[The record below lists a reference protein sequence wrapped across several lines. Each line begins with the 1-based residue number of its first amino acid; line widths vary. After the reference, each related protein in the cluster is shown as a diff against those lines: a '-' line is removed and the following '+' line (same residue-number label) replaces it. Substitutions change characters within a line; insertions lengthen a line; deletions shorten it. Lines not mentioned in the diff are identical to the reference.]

1 MLLSFSQF
9 CCKSRNEV
17 AIMSVCIVLC
27 LHDISGHQHNQ
38 YNFNFKIVNFLFL
51 DGDVP
56 RSLPMVYTFRNLF
69 VLLEFV
75 LMLMT

>member
-1 MLLSFSQF
+1 MIFLVISTINTF
-9 CCKSRNEV
+9 
-17 AIMSVCIVLC
+17 LC
-27 LHDISGHQHNQ
+27 FKRGD
-38 YNFNFKIVNFLFL
+38 FNFKIVNFLFL

-56 RSLPMVYTFRNLF
+56 RSLPMVYTFHDLF